1 MADDLD
7 LTHPFANFL
16 YAFGAARKLL
26 ERAQERGSL
35 IEGIVVYVSLIDGL
49 LRMSL
54 VLDKQLAGNYTGDID
69 DYIQQV
75 TGGPKFTEKMIYTEA
90 HARGLIDDALRDE
103 IIDLYNKRNAVIHRF
118 FLEGMKY
125 TSLEPLLDRYEI
137 AYHHCYD
144 VVNDLEERQIA
155 RGGPNMTQVRKGGG
169 REARDDVRRHVTM
182 KLGFD
187 PGYE

>member
-1 MADDLD
+1 MDDLD
-7 LTHPFANFL
+7 LAHPFANFL
-16 YAFGAARKLL
+16 ISFGAARKLL

-54 VLDKQLAGNYTGDID
+54 VLDKQLAGNFTGDID

-90 HARGLIDDALRDE
+90 RQRNLIDDDLRDE

-118 FLEGMKY
+118 FLEGTTY
-125 TSLEPLLDRYEI
+125 ASLAPLLDRYEV
-137 AYHHCYD
+137 AYHRCYD
-144 VVNDLEERQIA
+144 VLNTLEERQIA
-155 RGGPNMTQVRKGGG
+155 RGGPGMTQKGKGKVSGVRGDIQRQVKL
-169 REARDDVRRHVTM
+169 

-187 PGYE
+187 PGF

>member
-1 MADDLD
+1 VDQPDI
-7 LTHPFANFL
+7 THPFANFL
-16 YAFGAARKLL
+16 ISFGAARKLL

-35 IEGIVVYVSLIDGL
+35 IEGMVVYVSLIDGL

-54 VLDKQLAGNYTGDID
+54 VLDKQLAGNFTGDID

-75 TGGPKFTEKMIYTEA
+75 TAGPKFTEKMIYTEA
-90 HARGLIDDALRDE
+90 RQRNLIDDALRDE

-118 FLEGMKY
+118 FLEGMTY

-137 AYHHCYD
+137 AYHRCYD

-155 RGGPNMTQVRKGGG
+155 RGGPGMTHVGKGKISDQRG
-169 REARDDVRRHVTM
+169 DIQRRVTM

-187 PGYE
+187 PGF

>member
-1 MADDLD
+1 MTRPDMS
-7 LTHPFANFL
+7 HPFANFL
-16 YAFGAARKLL
+16 YAFGAARRLL

-54 VLDKQLAGNYTGDID
+54 VLDKQLAGNFTGDID
-69 DYIQQV
+69 DYIQQM

-90 HARGLIDDALRDE
+90 HQRNLIDDDLRDE
-103 IIDLYNKRNAVIHRF
+103 IIDLYSKRNAVIHRF
-118 FLEGMKY
+118 FLEGMTY
-125 TSLEPLLDRYEI
+125 TSLELLLDRYEI
-137 AYHHCYD
+137 VYHRCYD

-155 RGGPNMTQVRKGGG
+155 RGGPGMTQVRT
-169 REARDDVRRHVTM
+169 DDASDAQGEIRRHVKI

-187 PGYE
+187 PGF